1 VASQSFDLDFSKYRP
16 NGPGCGPVC
25 DHARVEWNDVNFD

>member
-1 VASQSFDLDFSKYRP
+1 VASKTFELDFYDHY
-16 NGPGCGPVC
+16 NGPGCDSGC